1 MVFNDLILAFLSGML
16 LTSKRMIAI
25 GDWIEVPEFGLDG
38 QVLEITLT
46 TVLVKSWDNT
56 FATVPSKYLLT
67 HSFRNWRGVE
77 VTGARRIKRAV
88 YIDMHTIQRCTDGML
103 DAFSSMPYVA
113 EYVDW
118 KRKEWSGAGPDG
130 FITNLGLFRAY
141 VRGYLQHHRK
151 ILPEM
156 PLRVYQEEPT
166 RHGLPVQILAFCPE
180 TEITPFEEVQSDIF
194 DHILIMVPEFELRV
208 RQAL

>member
-1 MVFNDLILAFLSGML
+1 ML

-25 GDWIEVPEFGLDG
+25 GDWIELPEFEING

-46 TVLVKSWDNT
+46 TVLVKNWDNT

-67 HSFRNWRGVE
+67 HSFKNWRGVE

-88 YIDMHTIQRCTDGML
+88 YIDMHTIQRCTEEML
-103 DAFSSMPYVA
+103 DALSSMPYVV
-113 EYVDW
+113 EYADQ
-118 KRKEWSGAGPDG
+118 KQKDLSGSDVDG

-141 VRGYLQHHRK
+141 VRGYLEHHPK
-151 ILPEM
+151 ILPDM
-156 PLRVYQEEPT
+156 PLQVYQEEPT
-166 RHGLPVQILAFCPE
+166 RHGLPIQIVAFCNE
-180 TEITPFEEVQSDIF
+180 TEGIPYEAAQSDIF
-194 DHILIMVPEFELRV
+194 DHILTMVPEFELRV

>member
-1 MVFNDLILAFLSGML
+1 ML

-25 GDWIEVPEFGLDG
+25 DDWIEVPEYQIDG

-46 TVLVKSWDNT
+46 TVLVRNWDNT

-67 HSFRNWRGVE
+67 HSFKNWRGVE
-77 VTGARRIKRAV
+77 EAGARRIKRAV
-88 YIDMHTIQRCTDGML
+88 YIDMQTIQRCTEEML
-103 DAFSSMPYVA
+103 DAFSSKAYLADFVPQKRQELA
-113 EYVDW
+113 ESDP
-118 KRKEWSGAGPDG
+118 AGG

-141 VRGYLQHHRK
+141 VTAYLQHHPK
-151 ILPEM
+151 ILPDM

-166 RHGLPVQILAFCPE
+166 RHGLPIQILAFCGE
-180 TEITPFEEVQSDIF
+180 TEGTLYEAAQSDIF
-194 DHILIMVPEFELRV
+194 DHILTMVPEFELRV